1 MATTT
6 IPIGS
11 DHAGFLLKEAIIKH
25 LENRGLATM
34 DYGCYSE
41 ESIWISYA

>member
-6 IPIGS
+6 ISIGS

-25 LENRGLATM
+25 LEN
-34 DYGCYSE
+34 E
-41 ESIWISYA
+41 KN